1 MGCCEV
7 LVNEPLQKQLIDT
20 VIQTVTPQAC
30 IHFLGVEHG
39 YFIGDQKK
47 YEKDCEKYPDGWLL
61 YGYHPEIPVYSF
73 DLSYDRVDQITTL
86 QEVLSDLCVLNPHGP
101 HPSCDVTIA
110 GFDKGDAILQ
120 VAERLGVP
128 PENTYAFGDGKN
140 DRCMLVKAGHGIAM
154 GNGDPD
160 TKAVAEY
167 ITTSIDE
174 DGVANG
180 LKHYGLIP

>member
-140 DRCMLVKAGHGIAM
+140 DIEMLSTVGCGIAM
-154 GNGDPD
+154 GNACNEVKSCANKVTD
-160 TKAVAEY
+160 TVNN
-167 ITTSIDE
+167 
-174 DGVANG
+174 DGVAVGIENYI
-180 LKHYGLIP
+180 LC